1 MKDLEVIKFLKQELC
16 LKRLVNVKVVPI
28 YNVYDEGTGALI
40 LCNHYNKKSE
50 QNETT
55 KQTA

>member
-1 MKDLEVIKFLKQELC
+1 
-16 LKRLVNVKVVPI
+16 VVPI